1 MTDAPAAV
9 APTASGPS
17 IESLT
22 RRLID
27 TPGDFLAVPFVE
39 QHGFVSVAAVVSD
52 LFMAYGGPSF
62 DTATAQPFRPTESPA
77 ARNELSCVLV
87 ATWLLHDPWFVAHAP
102 TAEAY
107 RFLATGVRALAA
119 HVPAPLLV
127 SDPARREE
135 LARLTLAALGLV
147 PEGETAATAAD
158 RLATLD
164 SVERARVV
172 AATAEAERRA
182 AAVRQAMHDKAA
194 AEAAAKA
201 SRE

>member
-1 MTDAPAAV
+1 MSDAPGTGI
-9 APTASGPS
+9 APGPPV
-17 IESLT
+17 EALT
-22 RRLID
+22 RRLLD
-27 TPGDFLAVPFVE
+27 TPGDFLEEPFVE
-39 QHGFVSVAAVVSD
+39 QRGSVNVAAVVSD
-52 LFMAYGGPSF
+52 LLMAYGGPSF
-62 DTATAQPFRPTESPA
+62 DTTTAQPFRPGASPT
-77 ARNELSCVLV
+77 ARNELRCVLV
-87 ATWLLHDPWFVAHAP
+87 AAWLLHDPWFVVHAS
-102 TAEAY
+102 TSDVY
-107 RFLATGVRALAA
+107 RFLATGLQALAA

-135 LARLTLAALGLV
+135 LARLALAALGLV
-147 PEGETAATAAD
+147 PDGETAAVAAD

-182 AAVRQAMHDKAA
+182 EAVRQAMHDKAA

>member
-1 MTDAPAAV
+1 MSDAPGSGSAQG
-9 APTASGPS
+9 PTV
-17 IESLT
+17 ESLT
-22 RRLID
+22 RRLLD
-27 TPGDFLAVPFVE
+27 TPGDFLAVPFVR
-39 QHGFVSVAAVVSD
+39 QRGAINVAAVVSD
-52 LFMAYGGPSF
+52 LLMAYGGPSF
-62 DTATAQPFRPTESPA
+62 DTTTAQPFRPADGPTV
-77 ARNELSCVLV
+77 RNELSCVLV
-87 ATWLLHDPWFVAHAP
+87 AAWLLQDPWFVARGP

-107 RFLATGVRALAA
+107 RFLATGLRALAA

-147 PEGETAATAAD
+147 PDGETPAVAAD

-182 AAVRQAMHDKAA
+182 EAVRQAMHDKAA

>member
-1 MTDAPAAV
+1 MNDGRAADG
-9 APTASGPS
+9 AAGPT

-22 RRLID
+22 RRLLD

-39 QHGFVSVAAVVSD
+39 QHGTINVAAVVSD
-52 LFMAYGGPSF
+52 LLMAYGGPSF
-62 DTATAQPFRPTESPA
+62 DTTTAQPFRPAASAT

-87 ATWLLHDPWFVAHAP
+87 ATWLLHDPWFVGHAA
-102 TAEAY
+102 TAETY
-107 RFLATGVRALAA
+107 RFLATGLQALAA
-119 HVPAPLLV
+119 HVPAAQLV
-127 SDPARREE
+127 SDPERREE

-147 PEGETAATAAD
+147 PSGETPAAAAD

-182 AAVRQAMHDKAA
+182 EAVRQAMHDKAA